1 MRWFFFDLWRNLWE
15 TLRIASCD
23 GGFSWISWS
32 SISISISLNFWINR
46 WSSTAPPLLSQGNH
60 EQSSILCLHRCSQLD
75 NRSLSTS
82 KLNSTMLFWTHS
94 EALHQKY
101 QSLKVHGWIRFWRSQ
116 TSIVKLEHRWRRRV
130 DDCWWFSWERRR
142 GVVDTKG
149 EWDGNRRRGSGSLR
163 NFPRRVCA
171 IIYLEQI
178 CKEKNTIFIK
188 IPSK

>member
-1 MRWFFFDLWRNLWE
+1 MRWFSFDSLVDFLGDIAMEDFRELLDLL
-15 TLRIASCD
+15 LRFPSHWTS
-23 GGFSWISWS
+23 G
-32 SISISISLNFWINR
+32 
-46 WSSTAPPLLSQGNH
+46 STTPPLLSQPNH
-60 EQSSILCLHRCSQLD
+60 QQSWILCLHRCSQLD